1 MFRAFVKSMGSCLI
15 VGLAY
20 HKNTN
25 AKVELANGV
34 IRDTLRAFAHDRMD
48 DWDSHLPLAEFA
60 INYTA

>member
-1 MFRAFVKSMGSCLI
+1 MGSCLI